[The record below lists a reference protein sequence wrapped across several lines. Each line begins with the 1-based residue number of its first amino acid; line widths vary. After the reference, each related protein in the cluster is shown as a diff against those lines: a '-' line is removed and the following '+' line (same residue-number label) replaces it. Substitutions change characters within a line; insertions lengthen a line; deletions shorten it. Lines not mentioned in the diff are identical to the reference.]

1 MNSGVLNSFLNQ
13 GEEFRILFR
22 QLADKSSVHA
32 YLITGDKGTGK
43 RTLAGLMGAAL
54 LCSSERIRPCGTC
67 RNCSLTEKR
76 EHPDLIVIEKGN
88 PIAPGIKKDRATI
101 PVEDIREMIRLC
113 GVRSTEG
120 NIHVVLLFDADKMTP
135 QAQNCL
141 LKTLEEP
148 PADTCLILVTD
159 HPESLLTTV
168 ISRCRLV
175 RMKGWP
181 DEYILKVLREKN
193 VPDHHAS
200 DAVRASGG
208 SIGRALELASDDRY
222 WEMREEVMNIFF
234 RTTSRS
240 EILKISNAWK
250 DRKQDADQVLG
261 ILETFVGQLAES
273 RLGRPAVLN
282 AFPVQ
287 WQRFSKEA
295 PPDRFLLLTECIAN
309 ARKQLQYSVN
319 FQAVFEKMIF
329 TFMGEGNIWLQ

>member
-1 MNSGVLNSFLNQ
+1 MDNAVLKSFFNQ
-13 GEEFRILFR
+13 GDEFRILFR
-22 QLADKSSVHA
+22 QIANKSSVHA
-32 YLITGDKGTGK
+32 YLITGEKGTGK
-43 RTLAGLMGAAL
+43 HTLAGLMGAAL
-54 LCSSERIRPCGTC
+54 LCSSEEMRPCGIC
-67 RNCSLTEKR
+67 RNCKLAEKR
-76 EHPDLIVIEKGN
+76 DHPDLIVIEKGN

-101 PVEDIREMIRLC
+101 PVEDIREMIRMC

-120 NIHVVLLFDADKMTP
+120 NMHVILIFDADKMTP

-159 HPESLLTTV
+159 HPEFLLTTV
-168 ISRCRLV
+168 ISRCRLI

-181 DEYILKVLREKN
+181 DEYILKVLHEKD
-193 VPDHHAS
+193 VPERRAA
-200 DAVRASGG
+200 DAVSASAG

-222 WEMREEVMNIFF
+222 WELREEIMNVFF

-240 EILKISNAWK
+240 EVLKISSAWK
-250 DRKQDADQVLG
+250 ERKQDADQFLG
-261 ILETFVGQLAES
+261 ILETFVGQLAEA
-273 RLGRPAVLN
+273 RFRCLTVPN
-282 AFPVQ
+282 TFPLQ

-295 PPDRFLLLTECIAN
+295 SPDRFLVLSECIAN